1 MAEIISEAPN
11 EMAGAT
17 ATTSA
22 SGTTAT
28 DQANASN
35 SLGSTPVATPTPPIQ
50 SKSTTKVK
58 PIGGWWAFYSIFN
71 FYFKAITLINLYFY
85 RS

>member
-58 PIGGWWAFYSIFN
+58 PIGGWSFLFN
-71 FYFKAITLINLYFY
+71 LKKNM
-85 RS
+85 

>member
-50 SKSTTKVK
+50 SKSTTKVM
-58 PIGGWWAFYSIFN
+58 PIGGCSGILFFFN
-71 FYFKAITLINLYFY
+71 FLKNVILYN
-85 RS
+85 